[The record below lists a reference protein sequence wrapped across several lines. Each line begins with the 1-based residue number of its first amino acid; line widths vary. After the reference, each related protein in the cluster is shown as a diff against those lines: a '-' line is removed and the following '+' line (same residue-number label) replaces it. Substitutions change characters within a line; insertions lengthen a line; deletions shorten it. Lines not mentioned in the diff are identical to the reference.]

1 MSTNPLYVSS
11 LDAWRLYSQVFRRAK
26 QSDPQ
31 LARIQLQPTE
41 ASPSCGKLVAFGD
54 HPDFVAEYAL
64 VRKSPEELDRSGLA
78 VALLRWYVGLVDDN
92 RVFGY
97 EQWLSRTLGT
107 NVKEV
112 RE

>member
-1 MSTNPLYVSS
+1 MSSPLYVSS
-11 LDAWRLYSQVFRRAK
+11 LDAWRPYSQVFRRAK

-41 ASPSCGKLVAFGD
+41 ASPGCGKLVAFGD
-54 HPDFVAEYAL
+54 HPDFCAEYAL
-64 VRKSPEELDRSGLA
+64 VRKSPEELDRSNLA
-78 VALLRWYVGLVDDN
+78 VVLLRWYCGVVDDN

-112 RE
+112 PE